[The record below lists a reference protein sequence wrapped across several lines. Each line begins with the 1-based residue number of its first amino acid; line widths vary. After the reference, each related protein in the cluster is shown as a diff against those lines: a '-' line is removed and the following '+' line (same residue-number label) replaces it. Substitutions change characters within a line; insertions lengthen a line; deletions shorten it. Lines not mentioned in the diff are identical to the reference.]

1 MNYIN
6 LTDSNKDMNINNII
20 NKEFQEFKN
29 RILKTNLVYS
39 NDFDLTAPYYQQIG
53 RNLNIINSFL
63 YNYEMIIPFLS
74 NNNIKN
80 KNEFYISFIDGHII
94 CFNHSLEGQEI
105 ILYIIY
111 RKYSEF
117 NCYECEIIIN
127 YSTDTLDY
135 IYQNKIGNEK
145 FNEYFIKYYE
155 RKNGLIFNCIDVVD
169 EKIFKNIL
177 PYFNYIK
184 YNCKDLNDKTIENFL
199 ETQNKEIKKTQ

>member
-1 MNYIN
+1 
-6 LTDSNKDMNINNII
+6 MNINNII

-80 KNEFYISFIDGHII
+80 KNEFYISFMDGQII

-184 YNCKDLNDKTIENFL
+184 YNGKDLNYKTIENFL
-199 ETQNKEIKKTQ
+199 QTQNKEIKKTQ